1 MLKKNTK
8 VNKLIEDI
16 GGEENVSKKFFK
28 PCTLTDG
35 IACAILVLNN
45 AFKGE
50 RVLFCT
56 RDWSKKETNCED
68 DTEFVA
74 SFNKEMMEAFN
85 IPESVAMD
93 EDTLQFEAVVGSQ
106 FEMTKVFSIDS
117 YLLAPDAKLVLNTK
131 HVKAVFLERMCSY
144 TRTFD
149 FSIVND
155 NKVIEEFSAIHRKDS
170 HKTILSIFKNVEV
183 YTTGPDP
190 LEWPQ
195 LLELKKNNNLDWAG
209 VWAHLCQNLHDDA
222 SEDEESEW
230 EAGNTED
237 EESESEYSEVDE
249 EEEGAE
255 KDDTG
260 DFSSSEDEASES
272 ETDYDRYERLSRPTK
287 KIKTE

>member
-8 VNKLIEDI
+8 VNKLFEDI
-16 GGEENVSKKFFK
+16 GGEDNVSKKFFK

-35 IACAILVLNN
+35 IACAILILNR
-45 AFKGE
+45 AFKGQ

-68 DTEFVA
+68 DTEFVEQ
-74 SFNKEMMEAFN
+74 FNKEMIEAFN
-85 IPESVAMD
+85 VPESTTMD
-93 EDTLQFEAVVGSQ
+93 ETTLQFEAVVGGQ
-106 FEMTKVFSIDS
+106 FEMSKIFSVDS

-131 HVKAVFLERMCSY
+131 HVKAVFLERMSSY

-155 NKVIEEFSAIHRKDS
+155 IKVIIEFSAIHRRDS

-195 LLELKKNNNLDWAG
+195 LLQLKKNNNLNWAG
-209 VWAHLCQNLHDDA
+209 VHKALLNVSKCD
-222 SEDEESEW
+222 SEEEGSEW

-237 EESESEYSEVDE
+237 EEEESEYSESDE
-249 EEEGAE
+249 EDLESVRDSKSSGEW
-255 KDDTG
+255 
-260 DFSSSEDEASES
+260 SSSEHEASES
-272 ETDYDRYERLSRPTK
+272 DYDRYERLSRPTK
-287 KIKTE
+287 KFKTE